1 MSFRTFKK
9 DLKRKQ
15 EEERTLS
22 ALKNAEAALSRRKDE
37 YAQKAKEA
45 LKAGDKQQYA
55 FYVALLKNAMFN
67 LAQAKDMTANFLI
80 ARDLREMQSL
90 NQKFVHAINSV
101 MKDVYKT
108 SKSINVHASQAI
120 FLKAL
125 AKQQYVSAELKS
137 LLEENSIAFSS
148 SVTAVSDI
156 SDDEVKGIL
165 EAEIKRD
172 GADFDDTLQKLEREF
187 SVGEVGTSAPASK
200 VTARPLIEAEGTAPF
215 APSSAPSPVFSPAPA
230 SHAPSAPSAP
240 APAPAPAPTSAPSA
254 PSGGEGKR
262 EFDVDNIAF
271 RPTRLKDYVGQ
282 PNAVATVSD
291 PIKKARLTGK
301 PLPHILIC
309 GSYGQ
314 GKTTLAKI
322 IANEM
327 DGRFITISAGIKYR
341 EMLKTLR
348 ETKPNDIIFIDEV
361 HKLATEVVET
371 LLYPAMEDYEI
382 HYTDTK
388 GGKVVP
394 KSEKIAP
401 FTLIGATTESGKL
414 LKPFYSKFPINV
426 TLVDYDLAT
435 ITGIVKNSF
444 RVSHI
449 EISDELAGLVAGRS
463 RLSPR
468 QANAYVNGIGALA
481 IVREAERR
489 HLPDGSLRDE
499 KTVQALGITIQKQD
513 ILDYFGRLGID
524 ELGLKEEERKILR
537 VIIEMYGG
545 GPVGQENIAK
555 ALNMAT
561 NRIDQEYEPL
571 LVKLGFINVRPQ
583 GRFAT
588 DAAYRYL
595 GYPPE
600 SRGGRDGTPG
610 GPDGAQGDGEA
621 PAPAYGSETCT
632 APDAPQD
639 PAPQE
644 TIPQAAA
651 SGAETPD
658 EEELPVME
666 CTVGPF
672 DAELAPK
679 IEALFEG
686 EGTPTERA
694 LGELFS
700 PVEKEYDSAAKNR
713 CYLRVSNGRELYCD
727 SALERRFLK
736 LLFERG
742 FITDALSE
750 SLELDYSSR
759 RMSGKK
765 YYPDFIL
772 KLHDGR
778 IAVVEM
784 KNLSSMGYHL
794 NIDKYECLAAYC
806 AENGY
811 LYAEIAKD
819 DVTKKYVSAAQ
830 IKALPQDGQLSAFIH
845 KKIDENGIC
854 GGDDLNAFGYDVR
867 SLMCLLLNDR
877 SLKNI
882 DRTGGNPQIVSAD
895 E

>member
-9 DLKRKQ
+9 ELKRKQ
-15 EEERTLS
+15 EEERTLA
-22 ALKNAEAALSRRKDE
+22 ALKNAEAALTRRRDE
-37 YAQKAKEA
+37 YAQRAKEA
-45 LKAGDKQQYA
+45 LKAGNKSQYA
-55 FYVALLKNAMFN
+55 TYVALLKNAMFN
-67 LAQAKDMTANFLI
+67 LAQAQDMTANFII
-80 ARDLREMQSL
+80 ARDLREMQTL
-90 NQKFVHAINSV
+90 NQKFIRAINSV

-108 SKSINVHASQAI
+108 SRSINVQASQDI

-125 AKQQYVSAELKS
+125 AKQQYVSTELKS
-137 LLEENSIAFSS
+137 LLEENSVAFSS
-148 SVTAVSDI
+148 SVTTLTDI
-156 SDDEVKGIL
+156 SDEEVKGIL

-172 GADFDDTLQKLEREF
+172 GNDLDDTLKKLEEEF
-187 SVGEVGTSAPASK
+187 SVAPASK
-200 VTARPLIEAEGTAPF
+200 VTARPLIEAEGGVPF
-215 APSSAPSPVFSPAPA
+215 APPSAPARAPAPEAAPASPLPASPAPA
-230 SHAPSAPSAP
+230 SSVPAPDAPSAP
-240 APAPAPAPTSAPSA
+240 AAPSEEK
-254 PSGGEGKR
+254 GR
-262 EFDVDNIAF
+262 TFDVDNIAF

-327 DGRFITISAGIKYR
+327 DGRFITLTAGIKYR

-361 HKLATEVVET
+361 HKLATEVIET
-371 LLYPAMEDYEI
+371 LLYPAMEDFEI
-382 HYTDTK
+382 HYTETK
-388 GGKVVP
+388 GGKVLP

-426 TLVDYDLAT
+426 TLVDYDIDT
-435 ITGIVKNSF
+435 IAGIVKNSF

-449 EISDELAGLVAGRS
+449 GISDELARLVAGRS

-489 HLPDGSLRDE
+489 HLPDGSLRSE
-499 KTVQALGITIQKQD
+499 KTVEELGITIQKQD
-513 ILDYFGRLGID
+513 VLDYFDRLGID

-583 GRFAT
+583 GRFVT

-595 GYPPE
+595 GYPLD
-600 SRGGRDGTPG
+600 SRGDREGTP
-610 GPDGAQGDGEA
+610 PDSAKSAETDGADAGNGGGTFANA
-621 PAPAYGSETCT
+621 PAP
-632 APDAPQD
+632 
-639 PAPQE
+639 
-644 TIPQAAA
+644 
-651 SGAETPD
+651 
-658 EEELPVME
+658 EEDDLPVME
-666 CTVGPF
+666 CAVGPF
-672 DAELAPK
+672 DADLAPK

-686 EGTPTERA
+686 EGTPTASA
-694 LGELFS
+694 LDELFS
-700 PVEKEYDSAAKNR
+700 PVDKEYESTAKNK
-713 CYLRVSNGRELYCD
+713 CILRVSNGRELYCD
-727 SALERRFLK
+727 STLERRFLK

-765 YYPDFIL
+765 YYPDFVL

-794 NIDKYECLAAYC
+794 NIDKYDCLSAYC

-811 LYAEIAKD
+811 LYAEIARD
-819 DVTKKYVSAAQ
+819 DSTKKYVSAAQ
-830 IKALPQDGQLSAFIH
+830 IRALPTDERLSAFVH
-845 KKIDENGIC
+845 GRIDESGMC
-854 GGDDLNAFGYDVR
+854 SGDDLKAFGYDVR
-867 SLMCLLLNDR
+867 SLMSLLFNDR
-877 SLKNI
+877 TLKNI
-882 DRTGGNPQIVSAD
+882 DRTGADPKIVSAD